1 MEKGRIADS
10 SEGTATS
17 DKAHRSV
24 VLRPTRAVK
33 AAAAMFPTSM
43 PRAVTDMKAA
53 LRPALE
59 APECS
64 QRPKSTPAMD
74 KSKKSQNNANRT
86 KRDRKSTRLT
96 PVTNAHLVCS
106 LLIEKKTKTTTIILQ
121 YITSIRQ

>member
-1 MEKGRIADS
+1 MPRPQTNRSAISAAMEKGRIADS
-10 SEGTATS
+10 SEETATS

-24 VLRPTRAVK
+24 VLRPTRSTK

-74 KSKKSQNNANRT
+74 KSKKSKTNANRNKSDHLRR
-86 KRDRKSTRLT
+86 KRPDDQPRT
-96 PVTNAHLVCS
+96 
-106 LLIEKKTKTTTIILQ
+106 EKPRVGKEVV
-121 YITSIRQ
+121 